1 MNPSDGT
8 AEPESSPAG
17 FAQSLPGLLAQRIT
31 AQLAFNEDRFFLILA
46 VFIGIFAG
54 LAVVCFRITMEWT
67 RLYLLGSA
75 MTPSAW
81 RAFLAPSLAG
91 LAISALIFTVFRGAT
106 GSGLNQ
112 TKAALYI
119 SDGYIPFRTVI
130 GKFITAALAIG
141 SGQSLGPE
149 DPSLQIGAGLASAV
163 GTRLNLSRKKMRI
176 LAPVGAAAG
185 LAAAFNAPI
194 SAVLFVI
201 EEVIG
206 HWSAGILGAVVLSAV
221 SSVVT
226 MRLFLG
232 SEPLF
237 RIPAVG
243 VIHWQELVAYSV
255 LGILGGIAS
264 VVFSSAIGWLRAQ
277 VKASPR
283 PLQVLYPA
291 IAGLLIGF
299 IAFAGFPQVM
309 GAGYDFMDQAM
320 HNQFTWEVLGMLAG
334 LKILATTLSFASGT
348 PGGMFAPTLFI
359 GAMLGGAVG
368 TVERLFFPHLTGS
381 VGTYAL
387 VGMGVLFAGFLRA
400 PITSVFMALEVSG
413 DYSIILPVLVANTFS
428 YLISRRLQAVPA
440 LELITRQDGLYL
452 PAMEEEREQ
461 ESLSVEDAMRPR
473 PPIVLEGDRSASDAW
488 LFVQGTTE
496 THFLVKR
503 PGSPF
508 AIVSKVDL
516 KKLVES
522 SDNRPLAETRALSTI
537 PQLYPDENL
546 EDALRLATSFPLV
559 PVLSRADVS
568 QILGVIDLADIM
580 EAYRR
585 SKKQHSAQE

>member
-1 MNPSDGT
+1 MSAPDITTPGSTPSIPVHPSWAALT
-8 AEPESSPAG
+8 SR
-17 FAQSLPGLLAQRIT
+17 LT

-67 RLYLLGSA
+67 RLFLLGSA
-75 MTPSAW
+75 LTPSPW
-81 RAFLAPSLAG
+81 RAFLAPALTG
-91 LAISALIFTVFRGAT
+91 LVISVLITTVFRGAT

-119 SDGYIPFRTVI
+119 SNGYIPFRTVI
-130 GKFITAALAIG
+130 GKFITATLAIG
-141 SGQSLGPE
+141 SGFSLGPE

-163 GTRLNLSRKKMRI
+163 GTRLQLSRKKLRI

-206 HWSAGILGAVVLSAV
+206 HWSAGILATVVLSAV

-232 SEPLF
+232 SEPFF
-237 RIPAVG
+237 RIPPVG
-243 VIHWQELVAYSV
+243 VIRWQELVAYSV

-264 VVFSSAIGWLRAQ
+264 VVFAAALGWLRPK

-283 PLQVLYPA
+283 FLQFLYPS
-291 IAGLLIGF
+291 IAGLLLGL
-299 IAFAGFPQVM
+299 IALAGFPQVM

-320 HNQFTWEVLGMLAG
+320 HNQYTWEVLGMLAG
-334 LKILATTLSFASGT
+334 LKILATTLSFCSGT

-368 TVERLFFPHLTGS
+368 TVEHIFFPALTGS

-413 DYSIILPVLVANTFS
+413 DYTIILAVLVANMIS
-428 YLISRRLQAVPA
+428 YLISRRLQPVPA
-440 LELITRQDGLYL
+440 LEQITRQDGLYL
-452 PAMEEEREQ
+452 PALEEEREQ
-461 ESLSVEDAMRPR
+461 EILTVEDAMRPR
-473 PPIVLEGDRSASDAW
+473 PAIILDSLKPVTEAWDMVQAS
-488 LFVQGTTE
+488 TE
-496 THFLVKR
+496 NYFLVRR
-503 PGSPF
+503 PTNSV
-508 AIVSKVDL
+508 AVLSRDDL
-516 KKLVES
+516 KKLL
-522 SDNRPLAETRALSTI
+522 DGHDFRPLEETQALTVV
-537 PQLYPDENL
+537 PYLHPDEDL
-546 EDALRLATSFPLV
+546 QVALRQATNYPLV
-559 PVLSRADVS
+559 PVLSRANVS
-568 QILGVIDLADIM
+568 RILGVLDLSDIM
-580 EAYRR
+580 KAYR
-585 SKKQHSAQE
+585 KPNLQAAPNA